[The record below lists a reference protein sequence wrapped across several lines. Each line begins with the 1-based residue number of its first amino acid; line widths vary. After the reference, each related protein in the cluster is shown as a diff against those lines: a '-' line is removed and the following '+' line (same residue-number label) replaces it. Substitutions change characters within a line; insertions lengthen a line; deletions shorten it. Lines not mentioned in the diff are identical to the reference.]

1 MYKFNVS
8 EKCIKVVEKLLTNW
22 NKLVIIKSIKE
33 TVVKFKHKGA
43 KNMIYG
49 YARVSTVKQN
59 IDRQIRNIKEFEPNA
74 LMIQEKYS

>member
-1 MYKFNVS
+1 
-8 EKCIKVVEKLLTNW
+8 
-22 NKLVIIKSIKE
+22 
-33 TVVKFKHKGA
+33 
-43 KNMIYG
+43 MIYG